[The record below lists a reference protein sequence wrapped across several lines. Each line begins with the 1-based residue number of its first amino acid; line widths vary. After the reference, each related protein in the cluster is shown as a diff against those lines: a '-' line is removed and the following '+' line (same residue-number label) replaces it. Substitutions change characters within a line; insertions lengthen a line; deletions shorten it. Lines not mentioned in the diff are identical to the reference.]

1 MTTVVRLNEVILL
14 CFCKLC
20 RRFPFARVSHVCFAR
35 PTSLPMATVQTET
48 YDRRDFES
56 RGIAV
61 RDLPMDVGKCPSKAD
76 VDWLLNLSEGHKGVI
91 AVFCALLLAALCSLP
106 LSC

>member
-1 MTTVVRLNEVILL
+1 
-14 CFCKLC
+14 
-20 RRFPFARVSHVCFAR
+20 
-35 PTSLPMATVQTET
+35 MATVQTET

-91 AVFCALLLAALCSLP
+91 AVFCALLSAAFCSLP
-106 LSC
+106 VSC